1 MADCQIVG
9 DQVCYKGKIWV
20 PEGLRLQVLAA
31 HHDAPAAGH
40 GGQANTHALIDRSYY
55 WPSLRRD
62 VISYVDG
69 CEACKRTKAFRD
81 ATAKG
86 LHQLSVPEGP
96 WERLACDFIVALP
109 PSEQDGV
116 TYENICVVTDR
127 LTKMRRFIPMHEITA
142 RALADKFIQYV
153 CSQFGLPQSIVTDR
167 GKQFDSTFWK
177 RMCEGWNCDRDMST
191 AFHPETDG
199 QSENAN
205 QFLEQYLRQY
215 CCYLQN
221 DWVKWLPM
229 AEFAANNHVS
239 ETTKCSPFFA
249 NYGRHPRMGTEP
261 ARSLPTGPLR
271 EKAIAADEKV
281 QEMEEIHQ
289 HLKEQMRFAQARYE
303 QYSAGKQ
310 PPLYRVGDKVWL
322 NARNIETKR
331 PSKKLDFKNLGPF
344 EVVKAVNARAY
355 RLRLPDTMHVH
366 NVFHVSQLHPYKE
379 PTIPG
384 HQEAQAEP
392 MPVMV
397 DRGEGGEDE
406 WEVEEIL
413 DSRVTKAGLKYLVKW
428 LGFSD
433 PTEEIW
439 TNLLPGLDD
448 MVLRFHRKHAD
459 KAGPPTDREYDWV
472 AKAQL
477 GPVQPAPAPAP
488 APVKPIAKVGRP
500 PKRVADKE
508 QIQLP
513 VRRSTRLR
521 THGHE
526 D

>member
-1 MADCQIVG
+1 MVLKPQNLGVGTLLPTQLAQVTLMAKELVELEEEQGNYTPTLAEQVRTACDQDKDIRELRKAITAELRTLPESLSHLRSRVSMADCQIVG

-96 WERLACDFIVALP
+96 WERLACDFIIALP

-271 EKAIAADEKV
+271 EKAIAVDKKV
-281 QEMEEIHQ
+281 
-289 HLKEQMRFAQARYE
+289 
-303 QYSAGKQ
+303 
-310 PPLYRVGDKVWL
+310 
-322 NARNIETKR
+322 
-331 PSKKLDFKNLGPF
+331 
-344 EVVKAVNARAY
+344 
-355 RLRLPDTMHVH
+355 
-366 NVFHVSQLHPYKE
+366 
-379 PTIPG
+379 
-384 HQEAQAEP
+384 
-392 MPVMV
+392 
-397 DRGEGGEDE
+397 
-406 WEVEEIL
+406 
-413 DSRVTKAGLKYLVKW
+413 
-428 LGFSD
+428 
-433 PTEEIW
+433 
-439 TNLLPGLDD
+439 
-448 MVLRFHRKHAD
+448 
-459 KAGPPTDREYDWV
+459 
-472 AKAQL
+472 
-477 GPVQPAPAPAP
+477 
-488 APVKPIAKVGRP
+488 
-500 PKRVADKE
+500 
-508 QIQLP
+508 
-513 VRRSTRLR
+513 
-521 THGHE
+521 
-526 D
+526 